1 MIYPTPRFLPR
12 YLFNK
17 TSNRGISL
25 EDVFR
30 RNFKKDNIL
39 YYSQAR
45 IALLHFLKT
54 VVPSNSLVATTS
66 YTIFD
71 IINVIIS
78 AGHKPYFVDIDPE
91 NLGPSISQLNTSLS
105 DNNIKA
111 VIFTHLHGYNID
123 IRELYDKCKNSGC
136 LLIEDCAQ
144 SLWLK
149 EWSENEYIPGLYSDA
164 AIFSTGFFKN
174 INTISGGLL
183 LYRKDLI
190 NQSKLLKSYGK
201 LNSNISIDYFKRT
214 INALIFYVI
223 TNKFLFSLFTFNVL
237 RAGVM
242 YNLEIINK
250 RAREENN
257 PRYIKR
263 KQNNILRMNLIQK
276 QILINKRIDIL
287 TSDFYIKK
295 KISELYLNGFFDLIN
310 SGYAFIP
317 GVKIHDGKLLFT
329 VESSFNQIP
338 FICSDALNL
347 VKFLTTNRIDI
358 AMQHIRNL
366 NDLSIFAKY
375 RKRNLDNVNTIY
387 NNVILLPCY
396 PEYKKENVS
405 FLIKKIN
412 QYFLSS

>member
-1 MIYPTPRFLPR
+1 
-12 YLFNK
+12 
-17 TSNRGISL
+17 
-25 EDVFR
+25 
-30 RNFKKDNIL
+30 
-39 YYSQAR
+39 
-45 IALLHFLKT
+45 
-54 VVPSNSLVATTS
+54 
-66 YTIFD
+66 
-71 IINVIIS
+71 
-78 AGHKPYFVDIDPE
+78 
-91 NLGPSISQLNTSLS
+91 QLNTSLS

-263 KQNNILRMNLIQK
+263 KQNNILRMN
-276 QILINKRIDIL
+276 
-287 TSDFYIKK
+287 
-295 KISELYLNGFFDLIN
+295 
-310 SGYAFIP
+310 
-317 GVKIHDGKLLFT
+317 
-329 VESSFNQIP
+329 
-338 FICSDALNL
+338 
-347 VKFLTTNRIDI
+347 
-358 AMQHIRNL
+358 
-366 NDLSIFAKY
+366 
-375 RKRNLDNVNTIY
+375 
-387 NNVILLPCY
+387 
-396 PEYKKENVS
+396 
-405 FLIKKIN
+405 
-412 QYFLSS
+412 